1 LNTPGPGKVPI
12 HKNIQL
18 QDFSLVEQPGLFG
31 STDHELVEAKE
42 TIRKQETIILELQ
55 KKISELK
62 IHMSIEKK
70 KETTTSDLEASNKLN
85 EQLQIAAEGANFLV
99 NGFTNII
106 NTYNEKF
113 NCSDSKDN
121 GNEIVSMSIGSI
133 LKLTV
138 SNVWL
143 QKIKKLKSPQKLLQ
157 ELIMH
162 TNFPLYEFSLS
173 SKFAASKKEP
183 DCPHRKMR
191 TGFAEAIYTW
201 LTFNLGPTVKFDLS
215 KVMSEIRHRGST
227 KFIEYRQKLKTQDWN
242 EQRYAEM
249 DGL

>member
-1 LNTPGPGKVPI
+1 VSWK
-12 HKNIQL
+12 
-18 QDFSLVEQPGLFG
+18 
-31 STDHELVEAKE
+31 
-42 TIRKQETIILELQ
+42 
-55 KKISELK
+55 
-62 IHMSIEKK
+62 
-70 KETTTSDLEASNKLN
+70 ASNKLN

-113 NCSDSKDN
+113 KCTDSID
-121 GNEIVSMSIGSI
+121 EIVSMSIGSI
-133 LKLTV
+133 LKLPV

-143 QKIKKLKSPQKLLQ
+143 QKIKKLKSRQKLLQ

-173 SKFAASKKEP
+173 SREP

-191 TGFAEAIYTW
+191 TGFAEAIYSW
-201 LTFNLGPTVKFDLS
+201 LTFNLGLTVKFDLS

-227 KFIEYRQKLKTQDWN
+227 KFIAYRKKLKAGTNKDTQKCKD
-242 EQRYAEM
+242 YKHKSLI
-249 DGL
+249 G